1 MRRNYKHTTAHFS
14 TVARSRRAVSSSV
27 VMQKTTFVDLDEQLE
42 DTKLNAIADE
52 RADGPFVK
60 VSLDD
65 L

>member
-1 MRRNYKHTTAHFS
+1 
-14 TVARSRRAVSSSV
+14 
-27 VMQKTTFVDLDEQLE
+27 MQKTTFVDLDEQLE